1 MKIGHDMAA
10 YSPATRAGLSAGR
23 EAASVEGPAP
33 AAGSQDKV
41 TISIVGQRMADQLA
55 QLGEAARAA
64 KAAGR
69 QPTEVYQR
77 ATITNVTSGAD
88 FARRAAQEFAPDD
101 PYFAHQAARKALAK
115 NPSTPQV
122 PVANVTQPP
131 IQR

>member
-10 YSPATRAGLSAGR
+10 YSATTRAGPSSGR
-23 EAASVEGPAP
+23 EAAPVEGPAP
-33 AAGSQDKV
+33 AAGQDKV
-41 TISIVGQRMADQLA
+41 TLSIVGQRMADQLA

-77 ATITNVTSGAD
+77 ASITNVTSGAD

-101 PYFAHQAARKALAK
+101 PYFAHQAARKSVAK
-115 NPSTPQV
+115 NPSTPPV
-122 PVANVTQPP
+122 PMANVTQPP
-131 IQR
+131 IRR